1 MAPQHSHPVFL
12 SRAAHPSSMPGGCQF
27 VITFLCML
35 LMQVGAGIEADTDV
49 GPVISPEAKLRC
61 ERLIQAGIDAGAS
74 CLLDGRGVKVCV
86 CVGGG
91 VHCFPSSH
99 VLEISNGALTTF

>member
-1 MAPQHSHPVFL
+1 
-12 SRAAHPSSMPGGCQF
+12 
-27 VITFLCML
+27 ML

-86 CVGGG
+86 CV
-91 VHCFPSSH
+91 
-99 VLEISNGALTTF
+99 